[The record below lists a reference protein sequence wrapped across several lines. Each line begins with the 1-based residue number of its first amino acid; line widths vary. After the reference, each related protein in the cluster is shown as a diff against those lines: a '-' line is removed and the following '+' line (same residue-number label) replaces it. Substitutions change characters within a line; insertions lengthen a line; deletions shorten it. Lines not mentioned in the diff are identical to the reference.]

1 MKNQIFVA
9 AIVLLVLAGCKK
21 ENELKKSILIY
32 DPENIELPAYSEWGY
47 NAFGAYYDREIFI
60 SNNDVVP
67 AKVIVSDTIMSF
79 VLDGQIGM
87 PGHYYDGSHYYYQA
101 NQKEMK
107 IAFDLSGF
115 SPENYSN
122 LILLNDT
129 TFDLKNPL
137 YKVFVSIDTIKYP
150 AGIISGKLT
159 FKRAQNLLVD
169 KEQVEVILS
178 GYFEF
183 KASVNALPITI
194 SSGRFDVG
202 ISPDNFYK
210 L

>member
-1 MKNQIFVA
+1 MKKQIFFA
-9 AIVLLVLAGCKK
+9 AMVLLIFAGCQK

-47 NAFGAYYDREIFI
+47 NTFGAYYDREIFI

-67 AKVIVSDTIMSF
+67 AKVVVSDTLMSF
-79 VLDGQIGM
+79 VLDGQIHE
-87 PGHYYDGSHYYYQA
+87 PGHYFDNEYYYYQDNA
-101 NQKEMK
+101 GEMK
-107 IAFDLSGF
+107 IAFNLSGF

-122 LILLNDT
+122 LTLLNDT
-129 TFDLKNPL
+129 SLDLKNPL
-137 YKVFVSIDTIKYP
+137 YKVIISIDTLKYP
-150 AGIISGKLT
+150 AEIISGELK

-183 KASVNALPITI
+183 KAFVNAEAITI

-210 L
+210 Q